1 QNANKR
7 VNTPSEV
14 IQEGQEIQVKILE
27 VNPSEQRISL
37 SIRALEDDRAE
48 QAERANRREQQ
59 AYQQE
64 NNQPLGVTLGDLF
77 GDLKDKLK

>member
-1 QNANKR
+1 ANKR

-14 IQEGQEIQVKILE
+14 LQEGQEIQVKILE